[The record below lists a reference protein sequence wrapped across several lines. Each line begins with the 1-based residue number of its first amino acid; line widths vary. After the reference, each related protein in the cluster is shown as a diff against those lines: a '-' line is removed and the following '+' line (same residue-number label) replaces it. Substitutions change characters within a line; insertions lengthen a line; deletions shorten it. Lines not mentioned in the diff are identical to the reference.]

1 MNKKNYLATI
11 VFDPRGSDGTTDEMI
26 PRLSEVISES
36 DGEVIKVE
44 NQGNHEFSYPQKKGL
59 TSATFLQFEIA
70 GLPTTPDSIK
80 EKLKLEKKVDRVLIE
95 RL

>member
-1 MNKKNYLATI
+1 
-11 VFDPRGSDGTTDEMI
+11 MI

-44 NQGNHEFSYPQKKGL
+44 NQGNHEFSYPQKKKGL

-80 EKLKLEKKVDRVLIE
+80 EKLKLEKRLIAF
-95 RL
+95 